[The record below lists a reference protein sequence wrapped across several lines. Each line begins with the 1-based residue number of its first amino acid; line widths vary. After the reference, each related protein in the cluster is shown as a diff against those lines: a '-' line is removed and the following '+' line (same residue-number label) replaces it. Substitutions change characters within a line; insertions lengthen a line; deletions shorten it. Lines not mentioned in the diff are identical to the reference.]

1 VVHELVALALDQAE
15 KSQPAVR
22 AAALLRIARVQTAFD
37 RDLARKTFQR
47 ALDETRQL
55 PGLDGQ
61 FLLDQARRF
70 AAAVAPETLG
80 EIPSA
85 GRTPHHIDSEWL
97 GKIMLEHGQQDA
109 AFDYVMHF
117 DEWPAFPFPVV
128 STLMARF
135 RDDERRL
142 VVFRRAIQAWRAAH
156 GERFIGLFQSQWK
169 VLPPDEARDVVREIV
184 RVTLEHQP
192 DRPVRATYDQEGTV
206 QITSGREH
214 ALFQI
219 LHVLRHLD
227 EALAESLIAGHQQ
240 LATAARRFPCGMESL
255 LEEAEARQKAQGA
268 SCGGG
273 SSGGGSGGY
282 VMAGNSRDFAYM
294 KALMQASQ
302 ADDFAPLIEHALERY
317 RGDTAPEN
325 PNQAPPEFWPSTHRF
340 RSILYKAG
348 KRLGADAAIYLD
360 RIPDGD
366 LRLFAQIELA
376 AALAGLPELQGVQ
389 REFHPRQNGPAS
401 HLRRTG
407 VLNAK
412 TGAAI
417 QSPSRFGPPGALV
430 RCPRCN
436 WSPSSTDRWFCKCG
450 HLWNTFETR
459 GLCPACRYQWEITGC
474 HACGESSP
482 HSEWYVKK

>member
-1 VVHELVALALDQAE
+1 MVDELVALALDQAE

-37 RDLARKTFQR
+37 RDLARKTFRR
-47 ALDETRQL
+47 ALHETRQL

-61 FLLDQARRF
+61 FLLDQARRV
-70 AAAVAPETLG
+70 AAAVAPESLG

-85 GRTPHHIDSEWL
+85 GRTPDHIDSEWL
-97 GKIMLEHGQQDA
+97 GKIMLDHGQPDA
-109 AFDYVMHF
+109 AFDYVMRF
-117 DEWPAFPFPVV
+117 DDWPAFPFPVV
-128 STLMARF
+128 SSLMARF

-169 VLPPDEARDVVREIV
+169 VLPPDEARDVAQEIV
-184 RVTLEHQP
+184 RVTLEQP
-192 DRPVRATYDQEGTV
+192 DRPVRVTYDQEGKV

-214 ALFQI
+214 TLFQI

-240 LATAARRFPCGMESL
+240 LATAARRFPYGMESL
-255 LEEAEARQKAQGA
+255 MEDAQARQKAQGA
-268 SCGGG
+268 SCSGG
-273 SSGGGSGGY
+273 SSGTY
-282 VMAGNSRDFAYM
+282 AMAGNPRDFPYM

-317 RGDTAPEN
+317 GEDTAPEN
-325 PNQAPPEFWPSTHRF
+325 PNQASQEFWPSTHRF

-348 KRLGADAAIYLD
+348 KRLGADAAVYLD
-360 RIPDGD
+360 LIPDTD

-389 REFHPRQNGPAS
+389 REFRPRQNGPAS
-401 HLRRTG
+401 HLRRQP
-407 VLNAK
+407 L
-412 TGAAI
+412 
-417 QSPSRFGPPGALV
+417 SRFGPTDALV

-436 WSPSSTDRWFCKCG
+436 WSPSPNDRWLCKCG
-450 HLWNTFETR
+450 DLWNTFETR
-459 GLCPACRYQWEITGC
+459 GLCPGCQYQWEITAC

-482 HSEWYVKK
+482 HPDWYVKK